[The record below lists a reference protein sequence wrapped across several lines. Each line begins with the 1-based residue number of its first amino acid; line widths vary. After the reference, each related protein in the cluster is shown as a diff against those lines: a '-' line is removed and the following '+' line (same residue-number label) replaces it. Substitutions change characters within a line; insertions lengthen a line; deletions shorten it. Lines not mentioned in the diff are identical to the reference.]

1 MTLGERIKKLRR
13 ELDLTQQEFAIRI
26 GSTQNALTGYET
38 GRRNPSRSVI
48 NNICKTFH
56 VNEEWLRTGV
66 GEMFADVSQDE
77 QIAEFVQQTLSSKP
91 DSFQR
96 RFAAMLSTLS
106 VSDWEVLER
115 MAYAIIEERAPAS
128 AEAERSAAAAG
139 WKSMT
144 AAEIEQEV
152 AAYRAELEL
161 GKSGGKIISLTKS
174 RRGVDRRRR
183 P

>member
-1 MTLGERIKKLRR
+1 MGERIKKLRR

-128 AEAERSAAAAG
+128 AEAEG

-161 GKSGGKIISLTKS
+161 EARAAEKSSALPKADGA
-174 RRGVDRRRR
+174 
-183 P
+183 

>member
-77 QIAEFVQQTLSSKP
+77 QIAEFVQQTLS
-91 DSFQR
+91 
-96 RFAAMLSTLS
+96 
-106 VSDWEVLER
+106 
-115 MAYAIIEERAPAS
+115 
-128 AEAERSAAAAG
+128 
-139 WKSMT
+139 
-144 AAEIEQEV
+144 
-152 AAYRAELEL
+152 
-161 GKSGGKIISLTKS
+161 
-174 RRGVDRRRR
+174 
-183 P
+183 